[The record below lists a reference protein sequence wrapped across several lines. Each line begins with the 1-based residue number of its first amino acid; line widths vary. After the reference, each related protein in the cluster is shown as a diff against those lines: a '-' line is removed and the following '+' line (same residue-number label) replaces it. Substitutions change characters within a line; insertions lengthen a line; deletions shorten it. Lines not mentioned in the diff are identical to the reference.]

1 MAQET
6 FRRAVPPY
14 HRPLP
19 QPLGSDPLRK
29 LDLFKNCNISYGLPF
44 SQACAKHAEEMF
56 HAKRIFVISSST
68 LARST
73 SALKD
78 LESALGQNFAG
89 VKFGLKAHTY
99 LDEIIA
105 IAAECRTLE
114 VDLIGTLG
122 GGSLSDAAKMVSLAS
137 PALANDVTQSADF
150 LKLPTS
156 RTAAVLPPAKAPTV
170 PVVCVA
176 TTLSGGEFT
185 SVAGATDERDN
196 KKHQFIVGCAIQ
208 LVIFDAKFVTDCTP
222 LNLLLQS
229 GVRAID
235 HCVEGMCS
243 LMCNEVTEMHAKM
256 GLEQLVPALL
266 RCKAD
271 GDAKTD
277 VEARHLCQMAAVNAV
292 AAFRVYTPCG
302 ASHAIGHMLGPFGVG
317 HGETSSILLPAVCK
331 YNALHR
337 ANLER
342 QALVVAFLWGVPE
355 MRRLAESKGLE
366 EGIADLGDL
375 LDVLFR
381 VLDMPRTLKVVGV
394 GRDKLDQLAEYSLL
408 DTWSATNPVPLTEKA
423 QVMEILEMVAG

>member
-1 MAQET
+1 MMAQEI
-6 FRRAVPPY
+6 FRPAAPPY
-14 HRPLP
+14 HGPLP
-19 QPLGSDPLRK
+19 QSRGHDPLSI
-29 LDLFKNCNISYGLPF
+29 LDLFNNCNISYGLPF
-44 SQACAKHAEEMF
+44 PQACAKHAEETF
-56 HAKRIFVISSST
+56 HAKRVFVISSRT

-78 LESALGQNFAG
+78 LESALGPKFAG

-99 LDEIIA
+99 LDEIID

-114 VDLIGTLG
+114 VDLIVTLG
-122 GGSLSDAAKMVSLAS
+122 GGSLSDAAKMVSLA
-137 PALANDVTQSADF
+137 LANDATQSAEF

-156 RTAAVLPPAKAPTV
+156 RTAAEMPPAKAATV

-176 TTLSGGEFT
+176 TTLSGAEFT
-185 SVAGATDERDN
+185 TAAGATDERDN
-196 KKHQFIVGCAIQ
+196 QKHQFIVGPAIQ
-208 LVIFDAKFVTDCTP
+208 LVIFDAKFITDCTP

-229 GVRAID
+229 GVRAVD

-243 LMCNEVTEMHAKM
+243 LLCNEVTEMHATM
-256 GLEQLVPALL
+256 GLEQLLPALL

-277 VEARHLCQMAAVNAV
+277 VEARHLCQMASVNAI
-292 AAFRVYTPCG
+292 ATFR
-302 ASHAIGHMLGPFGVG
+302 
-317 HGETSSILLPAVCK
+317 TSSILLPAVCK

-342 QALVVAFLWGVPE
+342 QALVVAILWGVPD
-355 MRRLAESKGLE
+355 MRRLAESKGLK

-375 LDVLFR
+375 LDILVRALS
-381 VLDMPRTLKVVGV
+381 MPRTLKEVGI

-408 DTWSATNPVPLTEKA
+408 DVWSATNPAPLKEKA